1 MAIPIETVHPARYA
15 SHFRTIR
22 DSARVYGRILRFGA
36 SSLIAAA
43 LDYGLL
49 FALQA
54 LTGDLLLSV
63 VGARVASAS
72 ANYAL
77 NRTLVFRHGRGTS
90 VASSLP
96 RYAVLAGAILALNYG
111 LLSLLTGVAG
121 LPLLP
126 AKLLAEAALYLLS
139 YWAQRAIVFPGA
151 KQGRRPAEQAAP
163 GAR

>member
-1 MAIPIETVHPARYA
+1 MAIPIGTADPARR
-15 SHFRTIR
+15 SPRFRTIR
-22 DSARVYGRILRFGA
+22 DSARMSIRILRFGA

-43 LDYGLL
+43 IDYGLL

-72 ANYAL
+72 TNYAL
-77 NRTLVFRHGRGTS
+77 NRTLVFRYGRGTS

-111 LLSLLTGVAG
+111 LLAVLTGVAG
-121 LPLLP
+121 FPLLP
-126 AKLLAEAALYLLS
+126 AKLLAESALYLLS

-151 KQGRRPAEQAAP
+151 KEGRRPAEQAAP
-163 GAR
+163 RAR